1 MLCRDSKTV
10 FEVNKVKK
18 DASAWEG
25 SNVSNMADPAIQK
38 PNYMPIKKNP
48 FKSQYPHAYSPHR
61 PPYISYVT
69 AL

>member
-10 FEVNKVKK
+10 FEVNKVKG
-18 DASAWEG
+18 DAWEG
-25 SNVSNMADPAIQK
+25 SNVPSDPAIQK
-38 PNYMPIKKNP
+38 PNYMSIKKKP
-48 FKSQYPHAYSPHR
+48 FKSQYPHAYSPHC